1 MLSAALGLAL
11 VAPAAHAMG
20 LGPLQ
25 VKSGLNQP
33 LVAEIPIL
41 SATPDELAQLDVR
54 LASPDAFS
62 RVGLDRPLELTA
74 NLQFSVGTNAKG
86 QPVIRVTTPGRF
98 QEPFLSFLIEA
109 DWGKGTVTREYTALI
124 DPPYIAP
131 AVIRPL
137 TTPSVATAPPV
148 VAPPPVVVPPEPQ
161 PEPAPAPEPSLVVSE
176 PEPTPAPV
184 PQTLPPAPPPRPVA
198 AQPAP
203 NPRRLP
209 APPPAQ
215 PSPQPTP
222 PPQPAPQPVPP
233 PAQVARPGE
242 YGPVSSGQTLWSIA
256 ESVRPDPSV
265 TVNQVMLALQRA
277 NPDAFDQNNIN
288 RLKRGSVLR
297 IPRQEEMASL
307 SAAEAAVL
315 VREQATAWRGAAS
328 PVPQPAE
335 SVAATPAPAPKPRPS
350 TPATTTRKPSGSSQ
364 ARLEIVPPAGRSGAR
379 GAQSGAA
386 AGAGGSEL
394 RAQLTQAREDLAS
407 RETEIKDL
415 KSRVAELEQIDKKR
429 QQLIDVQNSELKNLQ
444 DRLRELEAKNA
455 AARATPVPMPAPTP
469 APAETPAAGSETM
482 AAETPA
488 PTPEPGPKPKPKPK
502 PKPGSEGPKPAATA
516 EAAEAP
522 AATPIWMNPFV
533 LVGGA
538 VIAIG
543 LLVFGLRRRS
553 RPAESTANGSDAKRI
568 SEDEA
573 LRASLARTRANTTPA
588 KVPEPAPK
596 ADPESQTV
604 KRMPGIAPTPA
615 PAATPAPAPAA
626 TGVDADIEHAQ
637 AAIKSRPADLE
648 SHLALLRLY
657 HKRGNAADY
666 ETAAQ
671 AMRMQVG
678 SPTDPRWREAVVM
691 GAALMPGH
699 PLFSQAGWN
708 APRFGESEPTPAPAP
723 PPPRVAEPVRE
734 PVAPTVATP
743 KVAPP
748 PAPEPVAEPEEELT
762 VVDID
767 AEWDKAMSDARDTSD
782 DSLDFES
789 AVDDP
794 HRVEAEVMA
803 EDEASATRIE
813 LAKAYLDIGDLDG
826 ARSMLEEVA
835 ADGGPAA
842 KAEAQRI
849 LKEIG

>member
-1 MLSAALGLAL
+1 VKIRYSMLFAALGLAL
-11 VAPAAHAMG
+11 AAPSALAMG

-41 SATPDELAQLDVR
+41 SATAEELESLDVR

-62 RVGLDRPLELTA
+62 RVGLERPFELTA
-74 NLQFSVGTNAKG
+74 NLQFSVGTNARG

-98 QEPFLSFLIEA
+98 SEPFLSFLIEA

-137 TTPSVATAPPV
+137 TTPSVAVAPPV
-148 VAPPPVVVPPEPQ
+148 APPVYTPPAPVPEPEPVQ
-161 PEPAPAPEPSLVVSE
+161 PLVVSE
-176 PEPTPAPV
+176 PEPTPQPV
-184 PQTLPPAPPPRPVA
+184 PQTLPPPPQPSPVA
-198 AQPAP
+198 AAPTPAP

-209 APPPAQ
+209 PPPASQPAPPPAAA
-215 PSPQPTP
+215 
-222 PPQPAPQPVPP
+222 QPAPQPEPT
-233 PAQVARPGE
+233 PAPVAQPGE

-277 NPDAFDQNNIN
+277 NPDAFDQDNIN

-315 VREQATAWRGAAS
+315 VREQATAWRGAPA

-335 SVAATPAPAPKPRPS
+335 SVAATAPPATASAAPPKPAASTRRP
-350 TPATTTRKPSGSSQ
+350 ASG
-364 ARLEIVPPAGRSGAR
+364 ARLEIVPPAGRTGAR
-379 GAQSGAA
+379 AAQSGAA

-394 RAQLTQAREDLAS
+394 RAQLTQTREELAARQAEV
-407 RETEIKDL
+407 TEL
-415 KSRVAELEQIDKKR
+415 KSRVADLERIDKNR
-429 QQLIDVQNSELKNLQ
+429 QQLIDVQNSQLKQLQ
-444 DRLRELEAKNA
+444 DRLRELEARERA
-455 AARATPVPMPAPTP
+455 AASASPTP
-469 APAETPAAGSETM
+469 APAPAGPPAVETPVAGPA

-488 PTPEPGPKPKPKPK
+488 PTPEPEPR
-502 PKPGSEGPKPAATA
+502 PARPDKVAAGVTPPATDAPATA
-516 EAAEAP
+516 AAA
-522 AATPIWMNPFV
+522 PIWMNPFV
-533 LVGGA
+533 LGGA
-538 VIAIG
+538 G
-543 LLVFGLRRRS
+543 LVLLGGLVLALRRRG
-553 RPAESTANGSDAKRI
+553 RGAEPVVIGGNEAKRI
-568 SEDEA
+568 SDDEA

-588 KVPEPAPK
+588 KVAEPAPK

-604 KRMPGIAPTPA
+604 KRMQAQPA
-615 PAATPAPAPAA
+615 PAAPPVVVAA
-626 TGVDADIEHAQ
+626 DPDLDHAL
-637 AAIKSRPADLE
+637 AAIKSKPNDLE
-648 SHLALLRLY
+648 SHLTLLRLY

-678 SPTDPRWREAVVM
+678 SATDPRWREAVVM
-691 GAALMPGH
+691 GASLMPGH

-708 APRFGESEPTPAPAP
+708 APRFGESEPAPAP
-723 PPPRVAEPVRE
+723 PPPARMPEPARE
-734 PVAPTVATP
+734 PVSPTVATP
-743 KVAPP
+743 QVSR
-748 PAPEPVAEPEEELT
+748 PAPVPEPEPEPMLEA
-762 VVDID
+762 VSMDID
-767 AEWDKAMSDARDTSD
+767 DEWDKAMNEARDTGGE
-782 DSLDFES
+782 SLDFDNPTE
-789 AVDDP
+789 DL
-794 HRVEAEVMA
+794 HRNEAEVMA

-813 LAKAYLDIGDLDG
+813 LAKAYLDIGDLEG
-826 ARSMLEEVA
+826 ARSMLEEVF

-842 KAEAQRI
+842 KAEAERI